1 MNNTITEDSL
11 RIEGRN
17 SIAIPPSY
25 YTIHIDN
32 PYTLPKKIDKTARL
46 PRMFD
51 NIGLWY
57 LIQGIKADMPRD
69 PELKEALTV
78 LTKYMENRRLHEQ
91 INAMRRVTMKTE
103 EKVNAINFIQSEIT
117 KDSIQSEEEYEGNDL
132 QLLLAA
138 FANDSTFQWLKK
150 ISRDSIQLEIIDQND
165 SLAYA
170 MWINNGM
177 HQYRRLWLKTSSGDS
192 IGTWLETLPEGNR
205 LRINIDG
212 ANAARLNEIMKEK
225 SIVKINNTMN
235 PDNFKVADI
244 DKSSLAK
251 RYWTYFT
258 SYDLNLTQAAVKNWA
273 SGGQNSLS
281 MILKFVGKANY
292 NKNKFSLENY
302 LKCNL
307 GVVWYQGSSPRK
319 SDDYFE
325 INSKLGY
332 NAGKNWFYTLQFN
345 LQTQLFNS
353 YKYSGDTRTLVANF
367 MSPTYIVP
375 SLGMNYKPNNRVS
388 LLVSPIAGKLT
399 YLRDNVKVP
408 PKNYG
413 VPEDKH
419 VKSSVGM
426 SINYIHS
433 SKTLWNIMNVKS
445 EFESFLYYN
454 MKDYKVPLYANWKL
468 TLKFNINYFINT
480 TLYMETMYN
489 ESSSTKVQ
497 FKENLGIGVSFR
509 L

>member
-1 MNNTITEDSL
+1 MGVKKYFIAIFLLFFVSLLEANAQFFFSNYFSLNNTITEDSL

-192 IGTWLETLPEGNR
+192 IGTWLDL
-205 LRINIDG
+205 
-212 ANAARLNEIMKEK
+212 AR
-225 SIVKINNTMN
+225 
-235 PDNFKVADI
+235 
-244 DKSSLAK
+244 
-251 RYWTYFT
+251 R
-258 SYDLNLTQAAVKNWA
+258 
-273 SGGQNSLS
+273 
-281 MILKFVGKANY
+281 
-292 NKNKFSLENY
+292 
-302 LKCNL
+302 
-307 GVVWYQGSSPRK
+307 
-319 SDDYFE
+319 
-325 INSKLGY
+325 
-332 NAGKNWFYTLQFN
+332 
-345 LQTQLFNS
+345 
-353 YKYSGDTRTLVANF
+353 
-367 MSPTYIVP
+367 
-375 SLGMNYKPNNRVS
+375 
-388 LLVSPIAGKLT
+388 
-399 YLRDNVKVP
+399 
-408 PKNYG
+408 
-413 VPEDKH
+413 
-419 VKSSVGM
+419 
-426 SINYIHS
+426 
-433 SKTLWNIMNVKS
+433 
-445 EFESFLYYN
+445 
-454 MKDYKVPLYANWKL
+454 
-468 TLKFNINYFINT
+468 
-480 TLYMETMYN
+480 
-489 ESSSTKVQ
+489 
-497 FKENLGIGVSFR
+497 
-509 L
+509 